1 MSPWSD
7 EKYMTRGDLWEQHGS
22 IAVSTLSDLQCDS
35 TAREY
40 VVLSRYSSGAT
51 SYRIFHHREEEKG
64 SDVAEAEDVLVDGGE
79 RLPQILCPL
88 QH

>member
-1 MSPWSD
+1 
-7 EKYMTRGDLWEQHGS
+7 MT
-22 IAVSTLSDLQCDS
+22 AY
-35 TAREY
+35 EY
-40 VVLSRYSSGAT
+40 VGLPRYPSGAT

-64 SDVAEAEDVLVDGGE
+64 ADVAEAEDVLVDGGE